1 MSKHTGSAKTLVI
14 EDDDPEEDTD
24 ELNPFSFK
32 EFIRSKNQCSDL
44 KQDTEDKKSYPS
56 RKKNFG
62 NAFVVEEG
70 YASPKGY
77 DLSLDIQGPFF
88 PDPSLLSQ
96 ALEDDQD
103 DEEDWSGSYQPSVI
117 EEAHEFGLCSTLD
130 NTASYAPLS
139 SACVEQSKADDSFAS
154 WELDSTYLE
163 ETKHSRKSV
172 GNYEE
177 EASAED
183 ISYRSPQ
190 QNCEKLKDENMQLR
204 KQINDLQKK
213 STSESQRVIHLM
225 DELHKR
231 TIKEEKEAQALESM
245 VQSVEQN
252 LQLMTK
258 RAVKAENS
266 VAKLKQEIVQ
276 LQSQLEVYRSENER
290 LRAGETATLN
300 TMKQNAHMASEYLGK
315 AANNVETSMKQLMS
329 GVETLCLVS
338 QLVKSLDKISEMQ
351 SEDG

>member
-1 MSKHTGSAKTLVI
+1 MSKHTGSAKSLVI

-252 LQLMTK
+252 LQLMT
-258 RAVKAENS
+258 
-266 VAKLKQEIVQ
+266 
-276 LQSQLEVYRSENER
+276 SQLEVYRSENER

>member
-1 MSKHTGSAKTLVI
+1 MSKHTGSAKSLVI

-163 ETKHSRKSV
+163 ETKHSRKS
-172 GNYEE
+172 
-177 EASAED
+177 
-183 ISYRSPQ
+183 
-190 QNCEKLKDENMQLR
+190 LKDENMQLR